1 MVDLGIRS
9 WLVLVVCASALGLAP
24 PGQASAS
31 EVAVGGP
38 TLVNLNSSD
47 EVTDRPA
54 YFSSMNRT
62 GRYVVFETSATNM
75 HGSAV
80 TYGGLYL
87 RDRRTGQTLIPVRDR
102 RGRPPARGAVTGAL
116 SPSGRYLAY
125 CSTDPQIVRPDSY
138 DEYTVEPP
146 GEHPDTDVFVRDL
159 RTGETRR
166 LSTAWNGKESD
177 EASCQP
183 KVADNGDAVFGSS
196 ASDLV
201 RHDGNGPGYDVYLYD
216 WSAKRLHRLPEF
228 FGGWVHVTISGDG
241 RFVVGLSPK
250 GLVRADRN
258 HLADVYVLH
267 RRRDGSPGRH
277 ELVSQRAGGG
287 GLQLGCDAGPVD
299 VSHDGRYVVGSCR
312 DGDLFDPPIPDKSSH
327 LALFDRRSGRHTLLN
342 PTSVDPSGVRTA
354 AVSDDGRTV
363 LYGSSSSGY
372 GGTPLETGPDV
383 YVWRRGAGITL
394 ISAGDDVAYRWW
406 GSFVDL
412 TGDGRLGLFESDSEL
427 APDATPGFF
436 DSNAYTVRLGE

>member
-1 MVDLGIRS
+1 M
-9 WLVLVVCASALGLAP
+9 LVVCASALALAP
-24 PGQASAS
+24 PGQAS
-31 EVAVGGP
+31 EPLVAAGEP
-38 TLVNLNSSD
+38 QLVNLNSAE
-47 EVTDRPA
+47 EVTDRPV
-54 YFSSMNRT
+54 YFSSMNGT

-75 HGSAV
+75 HGPDIS
-80 TYGGLYL
+80 YGGLYL
-87 RDRRTGQTLIPVRDR
+87 RDRRTGRTLIPVRDR
-102 RGRPPARGAVTGAL
+102 HGRPPERGAVTGAL

-125 CSTDPQIVRPDSY
+125 CSTDPQIVKPDSY

-166 LSTAWNGKESD
+166 LSTAWKGKESD

-201 RHDGNGPGYDVYLYD
+201 RHDSNGIGYDVFLYD
-216 WSAKRLHRLPEF
+216 WSTKRLHRLPEL

-250 GLVRADRN
+250 GLVKADRN
-258 HLADVYVLH
+258 SLADVYLLH
-267 RRRDGSPGRH
+267 RRRDGSPGRY
-277 ELVSQRAGGG
+277 ELVSQRAAGG
-287 GLQLGCDAGPVD
+287 GLELGCDAGPID

-327 LALFDRRSGRHTLLN
+327 LTLFDRKTGRHTLLN
-342 PTSVDPSGVRTA
+342 PTDADPSGVTSA
-354 AVSDDGRTV
+354 AVSNDGRTV
-363 LYGSSSSGY
+363 FYGSSSTGY
-372 GGTPLETGPDV
+372 GGTTPEVGPDV
-383 YVWRRGAGITL
+383 YVWRRGEGITL
-394 ISAGDDVAYRWW
+394 VSAGDDVAYRWW
-406 GSFVDL
+406 GQFVDL

-436 DSNAYTVRLGE
+436 DQNVYTVRLGQ